1 MSNKSVSASFFE
13 IYGNQHDVEGCEP
26 LFASDAVIHSNTA
39 PGPMDFATYKQLGS
53 AYLAGFADMRVEILD
68 QVEDG
73 KKVASRIAWSGTH
86 TGMLNGIP
94 ATGRSFR
101 SEAIMIDRIEDGKIQ
116 ERWEVSDLLTML
128 QQLGVIPM
136 PGA

>member
-1 MSNKSVSASFFE
+1 
-13 IYGNQHDVEGCEP
+13 
-26 LFASDAVIHSNTA
+26 
-39 PGPMDFATYKQLGS
+39 MDFATYKQLGT
-53 AYLAGFADMRVEILD
+53 AYLGGFADMRVEILD
-68 QVEDG
+68 QVDDG
-73 KKVASRIAWSGTH
+73 NKVASRVAWSGTH

-101 SEAIMIDRIEDGKIQ
+101 SEAVTIDHIKDGKIQ